1 MSAAGRPITAA
12 TTTTGPLRTRRSV
25 AACWIGSAMTTT
37 LRLLLAVI
45 DSDSVAAVVY
55 AVIGMAAGR
64 AEYIWITVRPHV
76 ADGA

>member
-1 MSAAGRPITAA
+1 
-12 TTTTGPLRTRRSV
+12 
-25 AACWIGSAMTTT
+25 MTTT